1 MDASS
6 FSRILWGNYYFNKA
20 SKKVSKKP
28 EAGAEERTFVS
39 FILNPLYKILGYSV
53 SYEKETLE
61 PILKNLGVYLKKEH
75 WKLDTKSLLKIVCLL
90 FFGDSRTFVDM
101 VVNHIPDPGAATCHL
116 VNRCYKGFENSE
128 IKK

>member
-1 MDASS
+1 MSPLVGNVIFACNSYNFMFSLESFASQYAQKFPGLDAQN
-6 FSRILWGNYYFNKA
+6 FSRILWGNYYFNRGT
-20 SKKVSKKP
+20 KKVTKKP

-75 WKLDTKSLLKIVCLL
+75 WRLDTKSLLKVVCL
-90 FFGDSRTFVDM
+90 
-101 VVNHIPDPGAATCHL
+101 
-116 VNRCYKGFENSE
+116 
-128 IKK
+128 